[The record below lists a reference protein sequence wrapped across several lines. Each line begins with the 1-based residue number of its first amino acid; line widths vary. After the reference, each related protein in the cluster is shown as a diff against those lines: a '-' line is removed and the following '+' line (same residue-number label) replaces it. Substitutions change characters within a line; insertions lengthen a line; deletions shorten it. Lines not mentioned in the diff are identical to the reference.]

1 MANKNA
7 YLEKQRIVNQE
18 YFNAG
23 LQMGRQQILDMMS
36 IVLNDPDIMGKDTF
50 GKDRL
55 LKVVKGVGDYID
67 VFQKAW
73 ERDDETDYY
82 RAKLDE
88 RLAAIYG
95 DGLHDTFDER
105 YEFCTQF
112 NYFTGKWGK

>member
-1 MANKNA
+1 MGKSGLLDRMQRERQA
-7 YLEKQRIVNQE
+7 Y
-18 YFNAG
+18 FDAG
-23 LQMGRQQILDMMS
+23 LQMGRQQILDMMC

-82 RAKLDE
+82 RAKMDE
-88 RLAAIYG
+88 LLTKAYG
-95 DGLHDTFDER
+95 TDLVDTFDKR
-105 YEFCTQF
+105 YEYCCDFD
-112 NYFTGKWGK
+112 YVKGKWKK